1 MKLNKK
7 IFGIFL
13 SLGMMFT
20 FSFCVRA
27 HDQAREEA
35 KQRVEQ
41 FIAKVGCAPEKLK
54 VPYET
59 KEKFEEE
66 KRVALAMLEKHSE
79 NQKKLIKDVEELF
92 RKAKEAPTNEVFKEI
107 IGFTIDQYNKVLF
120 SVHSSLAVPNLEEEK
135 AAQLKAYENLTK
147 IKIKSLED
155 LKGKEVLDDKEKEDL
170 IKLEPGLSAIVKEAS
185 DAAEMYLEEFKK
197 LNYEDVKIWQ
207 EG

>member
-13 SLGMMFT
+13 SLSMVFA

-27 HDQAREEA
+27 QDQAREEA

-41 FIAKVGCAPEKLK
+41 FIAKVGCAPETLK

-79 NQKKLIKDVEELF
+79 DQKKLIKDVGELF
-92 RKAKEAPTNEVFKEI
+92 KKAKEAPTNEVFKEI
-107 IGFTIDQYNKVLF
+107 IGLTIEQYNKVLF
-120 SVHSSLAVPNLEEEK
+120 NVQSSLAVPNLEKEK
-135 AAQLKAYENLTK
+135 IDELKVYEDFVK
-147 IKIKSLED
+147 VRIKCMED
-155 LKGKEVLDDKEKEDL
+155 LKGKEVLDDNEKKDL
-170 IKLEPGLSAIVKEAS
+170 INLEPGLNVIMKEVS
-185 DAAEMYLEEFKK
+185 DAAEMYLDEFKK